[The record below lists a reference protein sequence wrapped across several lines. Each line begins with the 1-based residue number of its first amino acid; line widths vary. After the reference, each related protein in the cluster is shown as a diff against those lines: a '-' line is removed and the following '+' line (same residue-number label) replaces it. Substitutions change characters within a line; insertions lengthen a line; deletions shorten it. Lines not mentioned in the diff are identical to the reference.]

1 MRPPETPAA
10 TGSGGAA
17 AAGPG
22 SGPGALPREAPAE
35 PGRPK
40 VLIEGLS
47 KSFTTRKGPLEDL
60 DDVHL
65 SVREGELVC
74 LLGPSGCGKS
84 TLLNI
89 VAGFEDCT
97 RGRVTIDGEE
107 VRKPNPR
114 RVFVFQEY
122 GIFPWA
128 SVWDNVALGL
138 RALPAAEQTRIVQA
152 TIDLVGLTG
161 FEKAYPMEL
170 SGGMKQRVE
179 VARALA
185 VSPDVIYMDEPFGA
199 LDSLTRLTMRAEL
212 IRIWQAERKT
222 IMFVTH
228 DVDESV
234 QLADRVVVFSKRPGR
249 IREIV
254 TVGMAHPRDLGSAE
268 YGRVKN
274 RLYELLGVRHTV

>member
-1 MRPPETPAA
+1 MSDSKPKT
-10 TGSGGAA
+10 
-17 AAGPG
+17 
-22 SGPGALPREAPAE
+22 
-35 PGRPK
+35 PK
-40 VLIEGLS
+40 VVFEGIQKVFEQRGESLHV
-47 KSFTTRKGPLEDL
+47 L
-60 DDVHL
+60 DDINLTVD
-65 SVREGELVC
+65 EGEFVC

-89 VAGFEDCT
+89 VGGFETPDA
-97 RGRVTIDGEE
+97 GSVTIDG
-107 VRKPNPR
+107 VPVAGPSSR

-138 RALPAAEQTRIVQA
+138 RDRAPAERERLVQE

-161 FEKAYPMEL
+161 FERSYPMEL

-212 IRIWQAERKT
+212 IRIWKQQRPT
-222 IMFVTH
+222 ILFVTH
-228 DVDESV
+228 DVDESI
-234 QLADRVVVFSKRPGR
+234 QLADRIVVLSARPGR
-249 IREIV
+249 IADIV
-254 TVGMAHPRDLGSAE
+254 EVDLPHPRDLGSPE
-268 YGRVKN
+268 YGRIKN
-274 RLYELLGVRHTV
+274 RLYELLGVEHSI